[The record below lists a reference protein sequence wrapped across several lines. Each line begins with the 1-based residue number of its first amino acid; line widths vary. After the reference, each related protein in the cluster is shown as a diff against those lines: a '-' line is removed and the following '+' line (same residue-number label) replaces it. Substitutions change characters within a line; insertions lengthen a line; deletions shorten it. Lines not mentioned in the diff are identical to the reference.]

1 MRERARILDSRYLEF
16 IEYLQKLGEL
26 QSLSRM
32 IIDLSHLEND
42 AWKRSETGIEKH
54 ERDASKMMYSF
65 WQRGWIEIRET
76 EKKDEKKPG
85 KEYSIRVRLKKITEY
100 FREESI
106 PDRPDLSTSFRDRRH
121 RCRPEVQS

>member
-100 FREESI
+100 FGEESI
-106 PDRPDLSTSFRDRRH
+106 PDRPDLSTSFRDRRR

>member
-16 IEYLQKLGEL
+16 IEYLQKFGEL

-65 WQRGWIEIRET
+65 WRRGWIEIRET
-76 EKKDEKKPG
+76 ERKNEKRPG
-85 KEYSIRVRLKKITEY
+85 KEYSIRVRLKKIIEY
-100 FREESI
+100 FGEEKHTGSVGSEYI
-106 PDRPDLSTSFRDRRH
+106 FLGQEAQVPA
-121 RCRPEVQS
+121 